1 MQLSFELTFVLLV
14 IFNKKFTA
22 TASVNK
28 LLETYEQYLNSSHV
42 IEKQDQVN
50 IRTWDEDLQVKLV
63 DVTTKY
69 RIQMTRHQQHSFK
82 KKLSNKKWE
91 DCVRLY
97 ENSTTKLEQA
107 YYLEENKCLRNASS
121 ADADEKQAVMQIGR
135 EIRKWRRTYRYLL
148 NTCQRANLAD
158 PEKTGD
164 CLVRQME
171 RDNYSYAFQRLL
183 SLRTAAVQEL
193 HREMTRAVDNLETCL
208 ETALSGYLE
217 RLRVTMEVLSRCYGN
232 TLV

>member
-1 MQLSFELTFVLLV
+1 MKCIFDISFVFLV
-14 IFNKKFTA
+14 ILNNKLAT
-22 TASVNK
+22 TASVHK
-28 LLETYEQYLNSSHV
+28 LLETYEQYVNSSHV
-42 IEKQDQVN
+42 IEKQDQEN
-50 IRTWDEDLQVKLV
+50 IKTWNEDLQVKLV

-91 DCVRLY
+91 DCLKLY

-148 NTCQRANLAD
+148 NMCQRAHLDDAD
-158 PEKTGD
+158 MTGD
-164 CLVRQME
+164 CLVRHME
-171 RDNYSYAFQRLL
+171 RDKYSYAFQRLL
-183 SLRTAAVQEL
+183 SLRIAAVQKL
-193 HREMTRAVDNLETCL
+193 HQEMTRAVDTLEICL
-208 ETALSGYLE
+208 ETALSGCLE
-217 RLRVTMEVLSRCYGN
+217 RLRVTMDVLGRCYGN
-232 TLV
+232 T